1 MKAIDA
7 LQNVLQANRELHL
20 LEESIYSVL
29 SESER
34 KSHYDKIAG
43 AYDLVVGTRFYNALM
58 WGCSAKY
65 YSEFVQAALDSKGDG
80 LFLDAGCGSMLFTAL
95 EFCESA
101 RTIIAFDKSLEMLRL
116 AKKRILRVNG
126 SFPAHVVLLQADVF
140 DLPFEAKSFQTV
152 LSLAIVHL
160 FEDAG
165 TFVKILRE
173 MVTDEGSLYLTS
185 LAQTR
190 RLTDVYLNFL
200 GKTGFSGIA
209 RPKTENQLKEIF
221 RDVLGENASFQ
232 TRGNFIFATVKY
244 E

>member
-7 LQNVLQANRELHL
+7 LQKVLQTNQELRL
-20 LEESIYSVL
+20 VEENIYSVL

-34 KSHYDKIAG
+34 KSQYDKIAPL
-43 AYDLVVGTRFYNALM
+43 YDLVVGTRFYNALM
-58 WGCSAKY
+58 WGCSSKY
-65 YSEFVQAALDSKGDG
+65 YSEFARAALDSNRDG
-80 LFLDAGCGSMLFTAL
+80 LFLDAGCGSMLFTARG
-95 EFCESA
+95 FCEST

-116 AKKRILRVNG
+116 AKKRVLRVNG
-126 SFPAHVVLLQADVF
+126 SFPSNIVLLQADVF
-140 DLPFEAKSFQTV
+140 DLPFQPKSFQTV

-165 TFVKILRE
+165 TFVKVLRD
-173 MVTDEGSLYLTS
+173 MVADEGSLYVTS
-185 LAQTR
+185 LAQTG

-200 GKTGFSGIA
+200 GKTGFGGIA
-209 RPKTENQLKEIF
+209 RPKTDKRLKEIF
-221 RDVLGENASFQ
+221 RDVLGENTSFQ